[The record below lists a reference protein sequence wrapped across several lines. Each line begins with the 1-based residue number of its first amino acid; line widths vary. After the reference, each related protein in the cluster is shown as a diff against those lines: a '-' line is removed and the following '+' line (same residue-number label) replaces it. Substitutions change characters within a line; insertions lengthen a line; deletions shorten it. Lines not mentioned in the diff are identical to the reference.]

1 MITEWPWTANA
12 LVRYRP
18 PALLL
23 RRVIPV
29 ARPNDQFFVAFHA
42 HLHLVEQAVGHQRL
56 GAVEDGVLV
65 AHLFGNDLEGLGEVF
80 HLKRKEGAAAGLL
93 GEVFEDLVAVG
104 LDAGHVWW
112 GGEKNTHGV

>member
-65 AHLFGNDLEGLGEVF
+65 AHLFGDDLERLG
-80 HLKRKEGAAAGLL
+80 RKKHSTVTPARWRGRGSKALRWWTRSE
-93 GEVFEDLVAVG
+93 ERRVG
-104 LDAGHVWW
+104 K
-112 GGEKNTHGV
+112 ECR